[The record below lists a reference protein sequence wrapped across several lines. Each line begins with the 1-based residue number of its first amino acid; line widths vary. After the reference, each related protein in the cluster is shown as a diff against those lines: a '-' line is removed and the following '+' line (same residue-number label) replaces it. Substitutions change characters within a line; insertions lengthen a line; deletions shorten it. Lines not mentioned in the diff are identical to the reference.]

1 MNQIT
6 YIEILIRNSYI
17 PSLIALQ
24 GFSGFTVEDPCVVA
38 SSGDLLAFSPG
49 LTVFTVLEFVVIV
62 PEPSPVTVSESD
74 VVILPEPSVRSVAT
88 VLEFSIATVPEPS
101 VVTVSDSYVGVDP
114 GSSTRTISDPTDV
127 IAPEPSVISIINRR
141 EF

>member
-1 MNQIT
+1 MNQIPNYLIT

-88 VLEFSIATVPEPS
+88 VLEFSVAT
-101 VVTVSDSYVGVDP
+101 DSYVGIDP
-114 GSSTRTISDPTDV
+114 GTSTRPISDPTVV
-127 IAPEPSVISIINRR
+127 IAPEPSVKSIINRR

>member
-1 MNQIT
+1 MSFLLLLFQYLLPVRKQLKIIVVANQNAELRDESFKYLIT
-6 YIEILIRNSYI
+6 YIEISIRNSYI

-88 VLEFSIATVPEPS
+88 VLEFSVGTVPEPS
-101 VVTVSDSYVGVDP
+101 VVTVSDS
-114 GSSTRTISDPTDV
+114 
-127 IAPEPSVISIINRR
+127 
-141 EF
+141 